1 MNPIARHVILS
12 LTVLVRLEI
21 FAASI
26 SSTVTVDGPLD
37 ALSTTIDMTA
47 DDACVGMHAV
57 EIPSEDIPMDG
68 NRRVANAFICISDG
82 SEYVPPRSR

>member
-12 LTVLVRLEI
+12 LTELVRPEV

-26 SSTVTVDGPLD
+26 GGTVTVDGPLD

-47 DDACVGMHAV
+47 DDVCVGMHAV
-57 EIPSEDIPMDG
+57 EIPSEDITMDG
-68 NRRVANAFICISDG
+68 NRRMANAFICISD
-82 SEYVPPRSR
+82 SSKYVPPRYR